1 MKSLLRERL
10 ERLGP
15 VRDVDRVPHG
25 SPDVL
30 TFKPEPDARNILTV
44 RAALALA
51 RRGLSLLQAKRVMEK
66 LLDEGEVTVRV
77 PRVESRT
84 DLARELALT
93 GIVTLAVGAPEIDV
107 KALRESLKL
116 TQEQFALR
124 YGLELDALRNWEHGR
139 RQPDKAARNYLRAI
153 QRMPDAMKSAL
164 EEPVDASNAT

>member
-1 MKSLLRERL
+1 MKSSLRERL

-30 TFKPEPDARNILTV
+30 TFKLEPDVRNIRTV

-51 RRGLSLLQAKRVMEK
+51 RRGLSLLQAKRAVEK
-66 LLDEGEVTVRV
+66 LLDDGEVTVRI
-77 PRVESRT
+77 PCVESRT
-84 DLARELALT
+84 ELARELALT

-107 KALRESLKL
+107 RELRESLKL

-153 QRMPDAMKSAL
+153 QSMPYEVKSAL
-164 EEPVDASNAT
+164 EQAVDAR